1 MSFIKKYDSGYPVV
15 VVDENFNIVFSNES
29 SKKIYGDIK
38 GKKCHQAFNGLS
50 SPCFEVMPYVCPL
63 KVLKKTKNREYTGL
77 YRLKN
82 RGNSYVLINV
92 VKDGEFFVH
101 KHRFFSEKELNIP
114 DFKNV
119 LDSLDEGIIILDRSE
134 TIRYISRRFLDIFS
148 VKKNAD
154 FFLDKRLTDVQ
165 SEFPEEINT
174 VLSRGKEIS
183 EGREYLLHFPKRY
196 ISVKKSVLDGEYIL
210 WSFTEK
216 KEMDLGDEIFR
227 VLLETTPVGI
237 FLQCSGRFM
246 YVNPTLASILETTPG
261 NLIGSSI
268 YDFVHP
274 EDRGK
279 VAEIAKRRDTG
290 EKFTEKYIIRII
302 TGENKIKWVEIT
314 SETISFRNRN
324 CGIGSVVD
332 ITDRKKLE
340 ENLRNL
346 ATIDQLT
353 GVYNRYAFE
362 RFLEKEIN
370 RAERYGTKFAVIMF
384 DIDNFKQINDIY
396 GHQAGDK
403 ALKEIVQVVKE
414 HIRKA
419 DIFAR
424 WGGEE
429 FMILVPIKNKSD
441 AYKIAEKIRKTV
453 EDHNFRNIK
462 HLTISIG
469 ISFYKE
475 GDSIKSLIRRAD
487 TALYEAKKT
496 GKNKTVTAD

>member
-1 MSFIKKYDSGYPVV
+1 MK
-15 VVDENFNIVFSNES
+15 
-29 SKKIYGDIK
+29 
-38 GKKCHQAFNGLS
+38 
-50 SPCFEVMPYVCPL
+50 
-63 KVLKKTKNREYTGL
+63 
-77 YRLKN
+77 
-82 RGNSYVLINV
+82 
-92 VKDGEFFVH
+92 
-101 KHRFFSEKELNIP
+101 
-114 DFKNV
+114 
-119 LDSLDEGIIILDRSE
+119 
-134 TIRYISRRFLDIFS
+134 
-148 VKKNAD
+148 
-154 FFLDKRLTDVQ
+154 
-165 SEFPEEINT
+165 INT
-174 VLSRGKEIS
+174 VLSREKEIS

-290 EKFTEKYIIRII
+290 EKFTEKYIIRVI

-353 GVYNRYAFE
+353 GIYNRYAFE

-370 RAERYGTKFAVIMF
+370 RAERYGTKFALIMF